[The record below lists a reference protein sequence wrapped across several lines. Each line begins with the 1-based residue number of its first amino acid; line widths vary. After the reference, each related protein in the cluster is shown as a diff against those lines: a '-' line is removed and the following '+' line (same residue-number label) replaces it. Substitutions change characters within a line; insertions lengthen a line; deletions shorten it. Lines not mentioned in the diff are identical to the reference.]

1 MGKKMFLS
9 VVYNIAIF
17 ISLYVVYWGFTNNR
31 YDILAGAV
39 VLAGVFVVLKL
50 NLLKE
55 VRAMQ
60 DPRKK

>member
-1 MGKKMFLS
+1 MFLS
-9 VVYNIAIF
+9 IVYNIAIF
-17 ISLYVVYWGFTNNR
+17 ICLYTVYWGYTNGR
-31 YDILAGAV
+31 YDFLAGAV

-50 NLLKE
+50 SLLKE